1 MNSQTCPVL
10 TELIRGICVFKKV
23 ISTIILLI
31 IGLLSAS
38 QLLGENIPKYD
49 RDLFGK
55 WADYDSDCQNTRH
68 ELLQERSQVNFILSS
83 NRCRVLIGL
92 WYDRYSAQY
101 FYDSSDVDIDHLVPL
116 FYAWNRGAYAWSF
129 SKRRE
134 FANDKNNLFIVKKQV
149 NQNKSASG
157 PTDWLP
163 PNRGFRCDYITIFQR
178 IVETY
183 GLQQKEAE
191 AEAITQ
197 LQDKYC
203 QLKQY

>member
-1 MNSQTCPVL
+1 MNGHTYTVL
-10 TELIRGICVFKKV
+10 IKLIRGICVIKKV
-23 ISTIILLI
+23 ISTIILII

-38 QLLGENIPKYD
+38 QLFGENIPKYD

-68 ELLQERSQVNFILSS
+68 ELLQERSQVDLTFNS
-83 NRCRVLIGL
+83 NRCRVLTGL

-101 FYDSSDVDIDHLVPL
+101 FDDSSDVDIDHPVPL
-116 FYAWNRGAYAWSF
+116 FYAWNRGAFAWSF

-134 FANDKNNLFIVKKQV
+134 FANDTNNLFIVKKQV

>member
-1 MNSQTCPVL
+1 M
-10 TELIRGICVFKKV
+10 I
-23 ISTIILLI
+23 I

-68 ELLQERSQVNFILSS
+68 ELLQERSQVAFIFSS
-83 NRCRVLIGL
+83 NRCRVLSGL

-101 FYDSSDVDIDHLVPL
+101 FDDSSDVDIDHLVPL

-134 FANDKNNLFIVKKQV
+134 FSNDKNNLFIVKKQV

-163 PNRGFRCDYITIFQR
+163 PNLGFRCDYIIIFQGV
-178 IVETY
+178 VEKY
-183 GLQQKEAE
+183 GLQQKESE

-203 QLKQY
+203 

>member
-1 MNSQTCPVL
+1 M
-10 TELIRGICVFKKV
+10 
-23 ISTIILLI
+23 
-31 IGLLSAS
+31 
-38 QLLGENIPKYD
+38 
-49 RDLFGK
+49 
-55 WADYDSDCQNTRH
+55 
-68 ELLQERSQVNFILSS
+68 
-83 NRCRVLIGL
+83 
-92 WYDRYSAQY
+92 
-101 FYDSSDVDIDHLVPL
+101 PL

-129 SKRRE
+129 HKRRE

-163 PNRGFRCDYITIFQR
+163 PNREFRCDYITIFQR
-178 IVETY
+178 VVEKY

-203 QLKQY
+203 KLKKY